1 MLVDDCSTDSF
12 HEQGPPT
19 EGLVFMGLVSLVDP
33 PRPGV
38 MEAVDRCRNA
48 GIRVA
53 MVTGDHPL
61 TAEAIARKVLYY
73 AAMCLQLILSC
84 LMPHDP
90 LDSPSIHSCIFFAL
104 LLSETHAGWHC
115 HTHDNARGC
124 GRGWCAGE

>member
-90 LDSPSIHSCIFFAL
+90 LDSPSIHSCIFCP
-104 LLSETHAGWHC
+104 TPV
-115 HTHDNARGC
+115 
-124 GRGWCAGE
+124 